1 MLLKEPKAFEA
12 LVFTKVANGS
22 EEDVEEPRPFRGVIN
37 IGECVQVGQLSEE
50 TFQAILKGCIAP
62 GVNMEKEHVN
72 KREQIYSF
80 IDIFP
85 CFFKREGDKRLIQC
99 MALSRL
105 VFPTSLST
113 DFYCYIET
121 EGARQNIYPRNSGL
135 GTNAFCGENRDF
147 LTNKEMED
155 LKIVCESY
163 WKLPLTGRLGNAL
176 WYHEYLSYLQ
186 HSSVRCSLAVT
197 GLESL
202 IHTCKGYSRKQFVD
216 RIQQLSQAVGSGNLP
231 EKDAEEMYEMR
242 CGIVHGNSMGGVGEK
257 KLPLLNKMEEVL
269 RLSLRKS
276 IIDPDF
282 AAIFQN
288 GESIQ
293 RQWPVSI
300 KGGKKCGNSR
310 PR

>member
-135 GTNAFCGENRDF
+135 GC
-147 LTNKEMED
+147 
-155 LKIVCESY
+155 Y
-163 WKLPLTGRLGNAL
+163 WIRKFD
-176 WYHEYLSYLQ
+176 SYLQ
-186 HSSVRCSLAVT
+186 RLFQEAVCRSDST
-197 GLESL
+197 TVPGCWIWQSP
-202 IHTCKGYSRKQFVD
+202 RK
-216 RIQQLSQAVGSGNLP
+216 R
-231 EKDAEEMYEMR
+231 R
-242 CGIVHGNSMGGVGEK
+242 
-257 KLPLLNKMEEVL
+257 
-269 RLSLRKS
+269 
-276 IIDPDF
+276 
-282 AAIFQN
+282 
-288 GESIQ
+288 
-293 RQWPVSI
+293 
-300 KGGKKCGNSR
+300 
-310 PR
+310 

>member
-105 VFPTSLST
+105 VFPTSSIVTLKLKVLDRIST
-113 DFYCYIET
+113 LVIVGLAQTPFVERIET
-121 EGARQNIYPRNSGL
+121 
-135 GTNAFCGENRDF
+135 F
-147 LTNKEMED
+147 
-155 LKIVCESY
+155 
-163 WKLPLTGRLGNAL
+163 
-176 WYHEYLSYLQ
+176 
-186 HSSVRCSLAVT
+186 
-197 GLESL
+197 
-202 IHTCKGYSRKQFVD
+202 
-216 RIQQLSQAVGSGNLP
+216 
-231 EKDAEEMYEMR
+231 
-242 CGIVHGNSMGGVGEK
+242 
-257 KLPLLNKMEEVL
+257 
-269 RLSLRKS
+269 
-276 IIDPDF
+276 
-282 AAIFQN
+282 
-288 GESIQ
+288 
-293 RQWPVSI
+293 
-300 KGGKKCGNSR
+300 
-310 PR
+310 